1 MTNTT
6 NATTTTIKTPTFE
19 EQLKALSLEMKT
31 MRAEFKKNIQAAWD
45 KKRADAKEIRAKK
58 AALWAAHKKEIA
70 AKKADAKAKR
80 EAEAKKRAEERA
92 AKKAEKKP
100 DATKKVT
107 AKQVVKN
114 TTKAKTTTKKTEK
127 VKA

>member
-1 MTNTT
+1 MTKTNTT
-6 NATTTTIKTPTFE
+6 TKTTKTPTFE

-31 MRAEFKKNIQAAWD
+31 MRAEFKKDIQAAWD
-45 KKRADAKEIRAKK
+45 QKRAKEKAIRAKK
-58 AALWAAHKKEIA
+58 AALWEAHKKEIA

-92 AKKAEKKP
+92 AKKAEKKAV
-100 DATKKVT
+100 ATKKVT

-114 TTKAKTTTKKTEK
+114 TTKAKTMTKKSEK
-127 VKA
+127 VAA